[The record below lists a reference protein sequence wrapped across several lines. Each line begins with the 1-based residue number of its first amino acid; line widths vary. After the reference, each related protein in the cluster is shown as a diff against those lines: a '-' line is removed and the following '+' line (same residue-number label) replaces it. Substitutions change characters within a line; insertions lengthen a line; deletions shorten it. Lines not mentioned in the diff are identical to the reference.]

1 MSTAR
6 AGTGMTTMTGNGTTR
21 SATGSRT
28 RSLTRFGAAAAVVLA
43 GALALPGAGPER
55 VAAQTGG
62 SGMFAFPDR
71 EPRVGLRFDRY
82 YDHDDLRDALERL
95 EDAYGDFLTVE
106 VAGRSGEGREI
117 WAVTINNP
125 DTGPHTSKAAFYVDG
140 NIHGNEIQGLE
151 VNLYLIWFL
160 MENYDHLPAVRELV
174 DRRVFYVIPTMN
186 PDGRQNF
193 LDTGGPSRSGMLPWD
208 SDLDGR
214 ANEDNPNDLDGDGE
228 IRMMRKHVPGEG
240 NLVVSDVDPRLL
252 VPAPEGERG
261 DYIILGPE
269 ALDDDGDGRRAEDAR
284 GGYDMNRDFP
294 SDWQPS
300 HVQGGAYRYPFSWPE
315 TRTVG
320 DWLKG
325 HPNIAA
331 AQSWHNSGGMILY
344 GPGSRYYKG
353 TGQYSDRDAE
363 IYEYIGTRGEL
374 MLPYYRYWNI
384 WEDLYTVYGGTLD
397 WAHDALGVISFTN
410 ELWAS
415 NQFYSEAWGD
425 DAPLPEEMQQLFFSD
440 RLGMGAWFKDWEPYD
455 HPTLGEVEIGGFS
468 SKWFGR
474 TTPPFMLQEL
484 AHRNA
489 MFALFHADHMPLLA
503 WGDVEVERLGGST
516 FKVTASIRNDRVIP
530 TRSDAA
536 RMYRSGLPDRF
547 SLTGVTVQTGGL
559 AAGELGDRIAVV
571 DGDASTLHIEGGVP
585 GFGDVT
591 ASWIVTGSGDVTL
604 TYVSQK
610 GGTHTTTVPLN

>member
-1 MSTAR
+1 MRYSREMRMKHAERLLGSVGRIATSWVTA
-6 AGTGMTTMTGNGTTR
+6 ACVT
-21 SATGSRT
+21 
-28 RSLTRFGAAAAVVLA
+28 VV
-43 GALALPGAGPER
+43 ALAAFDVDPA
-55 VAAQTGG
+55 AAQTGG

-71 EPRVGLRFDRY
+71 EPRVDLRFDRY
-82 YDHDDLRDALERL
+82 YDHEDLTDALERL

-106 VAGRSGEGREI
+106 SAGTSVEGREI
-117 WAVTINNP
+117 WAVTVNNP
-125 DTGPHTSKAAFYVDG
+125 ETGPDTSKAAFYVDG

-160 MENYDHLPAVRELV
+160 MENYDHIPAVQELV
-174 DRRVFYVIPTMN
+174 DERVFYIIPTMN

-193 LDTGGPSRSGMLPWD
+193 MDTGGPSRSGMAEWD

-214 ANEDNPNDLDGDGE
+214 ANEDNPEDLDEDGE
-228 IRMMRKHVPGEG
+228 IRMMRKHVPGRG
-240 NLVVSDVDPRLL
+240 DLVESPVDPRLM
-252 VPAPEGERG
+252 VEAPEGERG
-261 DYIILGPE
+261 DYIFLGRE
-269 ALDDDGDGRRAEDAR
+269 AVDTDGDGRRGEDAR

-300 HVQGGAYRYPFSWPE
+300 HIQGGAYRYPFSWPE

-320 DWLKG
+320 EWLKS

-344 GPGSRYYKG
+344 GPGSEYYKG
-353 TGQYSDRDAE
+353 TGEYSDADAE

-374 MLPYYRYWNI
+374 MLPYYRYMNI
-384 WEDLYTVYGGTLD
+384 WRDLYTVYGGTLD

-410 ELWAS
+410 ELWS
-415 NQFYSEAWGD
+415 NNQFYSEAWD
-425 DAPLPEEMQQLFFSD
+425 EEAPEPEEMQELFFND
-440 RLGMGAWFKDWEPYD
+440 RLSMGARFKDWTPFE

-489 MFALFHADHMPLLA
+489 MFALFHADHMPLLE
-503 WGDVEVERLGGST
+503 WGDVEVEPIRGNT
-516 FKVTASIRNDRVIP
+516 YRVTATMRNERVIP

-536 RMYRSGLPDRF
+536 RMYQAGLPDRV
-547 SLTGVTVQTGGL
+547 SLSGATVQTGGF
-559 AAGELGDRIAVV
+559 AAGELGDRIDLV
-571 DGDASTLHIEGGVP
+571 DGDASTLHVEEGVP

-591 ASWIVTGSGDVTL
+591 ASWIVTGSGTITL
-604 TYVSQK
+604 TYTSQK
-610 GGTHTTTVPLN
+610 GGTHTTEVPLG